1 MQRGEIAVTLFR
13 LPERVE
19 DFGVVDDAGI
29 IDAVVG
35 SPAVMVNVTQLKPS
49 VFAYKACSVL
59 LEQRR
64 KLQSN
69 PLVFAPLAVDL
80 AVPCPKMK
88 DQTFRVVLN
97 KKNRS
102 VFLDASDVQP
112 RGVTDK
118 VAAQFILCVCDF
130 ARAVG
135 CDYVALPSEAARCI
149 AHMQ

>member
-19 DFGVVDDAGI
+19 DFGVADAI
-29 IDAVVG
+29 VDAVSYPKDV
-35 SPAVMVNVTQLKPS
+35 PVVMVNVTQLKPS
-49 VFAYKACSVL
+49 VFTYKACSVL

-69 PLVFAPLAVDL
+69 PLVFAPLSVDL

-88 DQTFRVVLN
+88 DQTFRVVLD
-97 KKNRS
+97 KKNRN
-102 VFLDASDVQP
+102 VFLDASNVQP
-112 RGVTDK
+112 HGVTDK

-135 CDYVALPSEAARCI
+135 CDYVALSSEAAKCI
-149 AHMQ
+149 A